1 MIYPKEL
8 EPISEADFNLST
20 NEIVKIP
27 KANIRFEKWLGEPL
41 EDDYKKTVL
50 NFNSEPLFAELII
63 LRILQNEGWKGVW
76 VDSFRRKYR
85 TDWINKNG
93 VELPSKKQVFLNNI
107 YKNLGSKKGCW
118 DIFCWKDEKIL
129 FIESKQLSK
138 DKIRETQ
145 VKFLESALNIGL
157 TDKSFLIV
165 EWTLA

>member
-8 EPISEADFNLST
+8 IPTSETSFNLSA
-20 NEIVKIP
+20 NELVKIP

-41 EDDYKKTVL
+41 EDNYRKTVIDDEGKT
-50 NFNSEPLFAELII
+50 SFAEFAI
-63 LRILQNEGWKGVW
+63 LRIFQNDSWEGVW
-76 VDSFRRKYR
+76 VDTFSKKYR

-93 VELPSKKQVFLNNI
+93 VELPSEKEMLLNKI

-118 DIFCWKDEKIL
+118 DIFCWKDEKNL
-129 FIESKQLSK
+129 FIESKQQSK

-145 VKFLESALNIGL
+145 VKFLECALNFGL
-157 TDKSFLIV
+157 NSESFLIV